1 MKRIAVAVA
10 TMAVLATAALGAQQW
25 KGLTDENYY
34 SGPKITADD
43 LAGKVVLVD
52 EWGINCPPCRAL
64 LPFMQKLW
72 NANKGKPFVLIG
84 SHRQGREVAKVKEL
98 VDANKMTYPVYD
110 YAGIA
115 EEPANG
121 GGLPFMYVVNHR
133 GKVIYSGR
141 DADLAFAEVQAAIL
155 AVNAPPSLCDGV
167 QFQAFKPMSKQLV
180 LGKSIKSQ
188 VKTLEA
194 AVKKGNGKNPTAVQQ
209 KQAEEAQSILDAI
222 NTAKTDLKEE
232 IEAKKATNPE
242 EALKLV
248 KAYITTFPAEGAAY
262 KPELP
267 GLSAKAAEW
276 KKAQKAAK

>member
-1 MKRIAVAVA
+1 MKRITVAVA
-10 TMAVLATAALGAQQW
+10 AMSVLATAAFGAQQW

-34 SGPKITADD
+34 SGPKVTADD

-72 NANKGKPFVLIG
+72 NANKDKNFVLIG

-267 GLSAKAAEW
+267 ELSAKAAEW

>member
-1 MKRIAVAVA
+1 MKRITVAVA
-10 TMAVLATAALGAQQW
+10 AMSVLATAAFGAQQW

-72 NANKGKPFVLIG
+72 NANKDKNFVLIG

-267 GLSAKAAEW
+267 ELSAKAAEW